1 MKIWYEEID
10 GIPYVTNGEE
20 SMGINIDSLNRK
32 LSNKSVSQEILHR
45 LYGRENVTIEDLIQV
60 LDNE

>member
-10 GIPYVTNGEE
+10 GLPYVTNGIE
-20 SMGINIDSLNRK
+20 SININISSLNNK
-32 LSNKSVSQEILHR
+32 LANKSVSQEILHR
-45 LYGRENVTIEDLIQV
+45 LYGRENATMEDLKEV

>member
-10 GIPYVTNGEE
+10 GIPYVTNGIE
-20 SMGINIDSLNRK
+20 SINININSLNIK
-32 LSNKSVSQEILHR
+32 LMNKTVSQEILYR
-45 LYGRENVTIEDLIQV
+45 LYGRENVTMEDLKEV